1 MRYLKFLC
9 VSSLALILCL
19 SCSSSKSRVGGTLGL
34 ETDIKLTFIVDKNIN
49 PDEHQRPSPVFVRL
63 YELKSSTVFSKA
75 DFIDLYEQD
84 ATLLKTDLVGKQVL
98 KPFSPGDTR
107 EERLVLQD
115 TTREVGL
122 YVEFSQYRGSTFR
135 AVFPIVAN
143 NVRGNSF
150 NVKISGTT
158 ITVEKK

>member
-1 MRYLKFLC
+1 MRYFKFLC
-9 VSSLALILCL
+9 VSSLAFLLCL

-34 ETDIKLTFIVDKNIN
+34 DTDVKLTFTVDSTIN

-63 YELKSSTVFSKA
+63 YELKSSTVFAKS
-75 DFIDLYEQD
+75 DFIDLYEHD
-84 ATLLKTDLVGKQVL
+84 ADLLKADLVGKQIL
-98 KPFSPGDTR
+98 KPFTPGETR
-107 EERLVLQD
+107 QEHLILQEA
-115 TTREVGL
+115 TREVAL

-135 AVFPIVAN
+135 AVFPITVH
-143 NVRGNSF
+143 NVRANAF